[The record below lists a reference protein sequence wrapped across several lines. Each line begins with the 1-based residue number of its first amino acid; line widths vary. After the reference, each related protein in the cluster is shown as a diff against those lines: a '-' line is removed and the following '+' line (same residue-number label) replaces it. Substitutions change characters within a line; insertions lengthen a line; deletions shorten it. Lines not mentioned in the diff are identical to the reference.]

1 MDTSKKMSTQTDTVE
16 NDKRKRRDQNT
27 SSDTSLLSPKRIKAS
42 ELSADSENSLF
53 IQDSMVETPTKSGQ
67 EPPLSFSEGSP
78 PLTST
83 PADHTGTMDTLDQQS
98 LDKLI
103 TSMENMLDTK
113 LATLR
118 KDMIDEMKA
127 TLTREISVI
136 KLQYDQELDEMKGRV
151 HTLEVENESLRQKV
165 TKLWEE
171 RQTTQDNINSAK
183 IQSVENA
190 QYVRRTNII
199 MYGVKEGRDD
209 EEDPGVVVRGLIKD
223 KLKYNLTPTGIEI
236 CHRLGTRTLNTNR
249 PIVIRFRFR
258 DTKMELMKIRKSPKG
273 TGLIFAED
281 LCPEM
286 RELLKELKD
295 HPKVENCWAWNGKL
309 FAKDKNNKVSR
320 IQYGRN
326 WQELFDN

>member
-1 MDTSKKMSTQTDTVE
+1 MSTQTYTVE
-16 NDKRKRRDQNT
+16 NDKRKIRDQNT

-42 ELSADSENSLF
+42 ELPDDSENYLF

-67 EPPLSFSEGSP
+67 EPPLSFSESSP

-83 PADHTGTMDTLDQQS
+83 AADNTGTMGTLDQQS

-103 TSMENMLDTK
+103 ISMENMLDTK

-127 TLTREISVI
+127 TLTREISVV

-151 HTLEVENESLRQKV
+151 HTLVVENESLRQKV

-183 IQSVENA
+183 IQSVDNA

-199 MYGVKEGRDD
+199 IYGVKEGRDD
-209 EEDPGVVVRGLIKD
+209 KEDPGVVVRGLIKD
-223 KLKYNLTPTGIEI
+223 KLKYNLTPRDIEI
-236 CHRLGTRTLNTNR
+236 CHRLGTRTLNKKR
-249 PIVIRFRFR
+249 PIVIRFRFPTPKWNWWKFKKTWKVL
-258 DTKMELMKIRKSPKG
+258 DLSSLKTSVLNCANFLKI
-273 TGLIFAED
+273 
-281 LCPEM
+281 
-286 RELLKELKD
+286 
-295 HPKVENCWAWNGKL
+295 
-309 FAKDKNNKVSR
+309 
-320 IQYGRN
+320 
-326 WQELFDN
+326 

>member
-1 MDTSKKMSTQTDTVE
+1 M
-16 NDKRKRRDQNT
+16 
-27 SSDTSLLSPKRIKAS
+27 
-42 ELSADSENSLF
+42 
-53 IQDSMVETPTKSGQ
+53 G
-67 EPPLSFSEGSP
+67 
-78 PLTST
+78 
-83 PADHTGTMDTLDQQS
+83 TLDQQS

-103 TSMENMLDTK
+103 ASMENMLDTK

-118 KDMIDEMKA
+118 NDMIDEMKA

-136 KLQYDQELDEMKGRV
+136 KLQYDRELDEMKGRV
-151 HTLEVENESLRQKV
+151 HTLEVENESLHQKV

-190 QYVRRTNII
+190 QYVRRTKII

-223 KLKYNLTPTGIEI
+223 KLKYNLTPTDIEI
-236 CHRLGTRTLNTNR
+236 CHRLGTRTLNKNR
-249 PIVIRFRFR
+249 PIVIRFR
-258 DTKMELMKIRKSPKG
+258 DTKMELMKIRKNLKG